1 MLFPLSPLLKQH
13 RLCITKASSSS
24 SSSSQRCSFAS
35 GDFKRKRRLIIESPS
50 EATAQHIKQ
59 TTVFDPFPT
68 FEAPERFG
76 YEADR
81 DGHWYVGH
89 MMRTKQ
95 ALPAW
100 ANRVD
105 VVIEIRDARIP
116 LTSAQTELNSNL
128 RQAGIRKL
136 PRLVVLNK
144 CDLVTPSM
152 ARRAQEMIE
161 AHSNAKC
168 ILATSVLKKGVVKI
182 KEFMLSE
189 REIRFQS
196 LGIYGLHRKSTTINA
211 LKRLALLASK
221 TRYDSRGMMA
231 GVSRAQA
238 RYVNVCGLSGGPTN
252 DIRSVCREIAFQLT
266 NDPCRDSGAMDVLSG
281 ARTFLKFYRNG
292 LLGRYCL
299 DALPSEGEL
308 SRYNDLVEEAEPPGP
323 WGPNAY
329 PLDERAAIL
338 TSYS

>member
-1 MLFPLSPLLKQH
+1 MLLPLSPLLKQH
-13 RLCITKASSSS
+13 RLCITKA

-50 EATAQHIKQ
+50 EAAAQHVKQ

-105 VVIEIRDARIP
+105 VVIEIRDARVP

-168 ILATSVLKKGVVKI
+168 VLATSVLKKGVVKI

-196 LGIYGLHRKSTTINA
+196 LGIYGLIVGLPNTGKSTTINA

-221 TRYDSRGMMA
+221 TRYDCRGMMA

-238 RYVNVCGLSGGPTN
+238 RVTMSPGTTELIRAYQLSHNPTLYLVDTPGVTFHKDKTNPERNLKLAAVGTFPDHIFGELYIADYILWRLNNARLFQYVNVCGLSGGPTN
-252 DIRSVCREIAFQLT
+252 DIRSV
-266 NDPCRDSGAMDVLSG
+266 
-281 ARTFLKFYRNG
+281 
-292 LLGRYCL
+292 
-299 DALPSEGEL
+299 
-308 SRYNDLVEEAEPPGP
+308 
-323 WGPNAY
+323 
-329 PLDERAAIL
+329 
-338 TSYS
+338 

>member
-1 MLFPLSPLLKQH
+1 
-13 RLCITKASSSS
+13 
-24 SSSSQRCSFAS
+24 
-35 GDFKRKRRLIIESPS
+35 
-50 EATAQHIKQ
+50 
-59 TTVFDPFPT
+59 
-68 FEAPERFG
+68 
-76 YEADR
+76 
-81 DGHWYVGH
+81 
-89 MMRTKQ
+89 
-95 ALPAW
+95 
-100 ANRVD
+100 
-105 VVIEIRDARIP
+105 
-116 LTSAQTELNSNL
+116 
-128 RQAGIRKL
+128 
-136 PRLVVLNK
+136 
-144 CDLVTPSM
+144 
-152 ARRAQEMIE
+152 

-196 LGIYGLHRKSTTINA
+196 LGIYGLLVGLPNTGKSTTMNA

-238 RYVNVCGLSGGPTN
+238 RVTMSPGTTELIRAYQLSHNPTLYLVDTPGVTFHKDKSNPERNLKLAAVGTFPDHIFGELYIADYILWRLNNARLFQYVSVCGLSGGPTN